1 MSRTLRRPMFRK
13 GGNVG
18 TGIMSGVVDR
28 SMHAD
33 DPFVGEIEEATDP
46 FSDLDKTFD
55 VTDTS
60 GQISTD
66 VNVDAG
72 KSNYIPST
80 YKGSD
85 LSVGEP
91 KSIEDHIAEVQ
102 KGAGPYGGMDPL
114 TTFLLSAGPRVAGA
128 TSFSDAIQKLD
139 VPAEKLMKLAS
150 DKANWQ
156 RGLRL
161 KGLERA
167 QAHDEKLDD
176 RRWEKLNKAEDRNW
190 EQFLTQ
196 DERAYLQSVSQ
207 LDFYRQ
213 KGLIKDE
220 RKFSLDILKDKRAY
234 DKLGVEDQRAWEER
248 VEKRTQAYAKLD
260 REAQQD
266 FQREMIEAGNAFE
279 LEQIMKKFEQQKEL
293 IKIQTKAD
301 NQYTGKDFM
310 EDYENS
316 THANNRARYENEV
329 REEMNQTFGHENNG
343 GVVLSEEGTGN
354 SWQKNKSKKKNI
366 GKVFFNLNDG
376 KYYKFGYDLDS
387 DGNKVTGWTTI
398 DNLKDYEKGDP
409 EPIKQVAKK
418 NLLKQTVLTR
428 EDAEKIAKDRGYIL
442 IREAPDIKRRSEW
455 IAEQRKDPRYKTL
468 LEIQSI
474 IRNEEWDKKQ
484 EGLNRKG
491 HPIK

>member
-33 DPFVGEIEEATDP
+33 DPFVGETDT
-46 FSDLDKTFD
+46 FLDLDKTFD

-301 NQYTGKDFM
+301 NQYT
-310 EDYENS
+310 
-316 THANNRARYENEV
+316 
-329 REEMNQTFGHENNG
+329 
-343 GVVLSEEGTGN
+343 
-354 SWQKNKSKKKNI
+354 
-366 GKVFFNLNDG
+366 
-376 KYYKFGYDLDS
+376 
-387 DGNKVTGWTTI
+387 
-398 DNLKDYEKGDP
+398 
-409 EPIKQVAKK
+409 
-418 NLLKQTVLTR
+418 
-428 EDAEKIAKDRGYIL
+428 
-442 IREAPDIKRRSEW
+442 
-455 IAEQRKDPRYKTL
+455 
-468 LEIQSI
+468 
-474 IRNEEWDKKQ
+474 
-484 EGLNRKG
+484 
-491 HPIK
+491 